1 MQLPLL
7 RVFQFDS
14 CMSIPKIA
22 CVHIRQLLSS
32 YKRNKAAEMWQAA
45 SLQKKYSMKILE
57 AIDKKRPA
65 LDLYGVRAGL
75 S

>member
-1 MQLPLL
+1 
-7 RVFQFDS
+7 
-14 CMSIPKIA
+14 MSIPKID

-32 YKRNKAAEMWQAA
+32 YIRNKAAEMWQAA

>member
-14 CMSIPKIA
+14 CMSIPKID

-32 YKRNKAAEMWQAA
+32 YKRYKSAEIWQAA

-57 AIDKKRPA
+57 VIDKKDQ
-65 LDLYGVRAGL
+65 LSTFYGVRAGL